1 MRLNQRIEE
10 LKLHIKEKEKELRE
24 IKETAIRYSA
34 PMGYPSGTSYED
46 YDCIHGSKRK
56 IDIYKL
62 AEEIERLEVLID
74 IDKHILRELEKAKDI
89 EKKVNEI
96 ESIDDKIAFLR
107 KLGLTVEEVAST
119 IWMSERQI
127 YRHLRRM
134 KEMEDWG
141 YVGEGCI

>member
-1 MRLNQRIEE
+1 MKLNQRIED
-10 LKLHIKEKEKELRE
+10 LRSHIKEKEKELRE

-62 AEEIERLEVLID
+62 AEDIQRLETLIEL
-74 IDKHILRELEKAKDI
+74 DKHILRELEKAKDI

-134 KEMEDWG
+134 KEMED
-141 YVGEGCI
+141 

>member
-1 MRLNQRIEE
+1 MRINQRIED

-74 IDKHILRELEKAKDI
+74 IDKHILRELEKEKDI

-96 ESIDDKIAFLR
+96 ESMEDKIVFLR
-107 KLGLTVEEVAST
+107 KLGLTVEEASEALYIST
-119 IWMSERQI
+119 RQA
-127 YRHLRRM
+127 YRYLRRVR
-134 KEMEDWG
+134 ERE
-141 YVGEGCI
+141 GENGD

>member
-1 MRLNQRIEE
+1 MRINQRIQD
-10 LKLHIKEKEKELRE
+10 LKNCIREKEKELQK
-24 IKETAIRYSA
+24 IKEDAIRYSA

-46 YDCIHGSKRK
+46 YDCIHGSKKRV
-56 IDIYKL
+56 DIETL
-62 AEEIERLEVLID
+62 MRDIERLETLVEL
-74 IDKHILRELEKAKDI
+74 DKHILRELEKEKDI

-107 KLGLTVEEVAST
+107 KLGLTVEEIAST

-134 KEMEDWG
+134 KEMED
-141 YVGEGCI
+141 

>member
-1 MRLNQRIEE
+1 MKLNIRIQE
-10 LKLHIKEKEKELRE
+10 LKEHIKEKEKELRE
-24 IKETAIRYSA
+24 IKEKAIRYSA

-46 YDCIHGSKRK
+46 YDCIHGSKKRV
-56 IDIYKL
+56 DIETL
-62 AEEIERLEVLID
+62 MRDIERLETLVEL
-74 IDKHILRELEKAKDI
+74 DKHILRELEKAKDI

-107 KLGLTVEEVAST
+107 KLGLTVEEIAST

-134 KEMEDWG
+134 KEMEDW
-141 YVGEGCI
+141 VC

>member
-10 LKLHIKEKEKELRE
+10 LRSHIKEKEKELRE

-46 YDCIHGSKRK
+46 YDCIHGTKRK
-56 IDIYKL
+56 TDIYKL
-62 AEEIERLEVLID
+62 AEDIEKLEILIE
-74 IDKHILRELEKAKDI
+74 IDKHILKQLEKEKDI

-96 ESIDDKIAFLR
+96 ESVDDTIVFLR
-107 KLGLTVEEVAST
+107 KLGLTVEEIAST

-134 KEMEDWG
+134 KEMED
-141 YVGEGCI
+141 